1 MHLAGAT
8 VLRGPMGFGKSSR
21 MHTSKILRFS
31 MDLPI
36 IIKIVESEQKIQAF
50 LPILDETIEGGL
62 VTMEKVQA
70 LHYRGI
76 KKE

>member
-1 MHLAGAT
+1 MHL
-8 VLRGPMGFGKSSR
+8 GPMGFGKSSR
-21 MHTSKILRFS
+21 MHNSKILRFS

-36 IIKIVESEQKIQAF
+36 ATEIVESEQKIQAF
-50 LPILDETIEGGL
+50 LPISDEMIEGGL
-62 VTMEKVQA
+62 ATMEKVQA